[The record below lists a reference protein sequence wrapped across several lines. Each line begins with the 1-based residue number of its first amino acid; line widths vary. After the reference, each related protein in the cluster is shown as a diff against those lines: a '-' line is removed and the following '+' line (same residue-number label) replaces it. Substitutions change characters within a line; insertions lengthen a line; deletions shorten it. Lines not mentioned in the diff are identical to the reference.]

1 MSDITLTSAVRSNLL
16 SLQNTAD
23 LLGRTQNRLAT
34 GNKVNSALDNPG
46 AFFTASGLQD
56 RASDLSNLLDDIGQG
71 VQTIRAADDGI
82 QGITKLV
89 ESAKAKA
96 NQALQT
102 QSQEERR
109 EFATQYN
116 ELLGQIE
123 DLAKDASFGGKN
135 LLGGD
140 GNDLTVIFN
149 EDNTSSLT
157 IKSVDFTDT
166 TLSNGLNLQDLA
178 SGSSGAVTFNLTG
191 GSATE
196 TSDFAGLKTESLL
209 TDSASFEVGDVLE
222 LRTDPAGAGSQVTG
236 SNITIASDTTVQDL
250 LDQLNGVAGIEAS
263 FDEGDGSLT
272 INSSSTVTL
281 RNTDAGAA
289 TPAPADLVTVT
300 SAAFNQGTQLLAE
313 SGGISAGDTL
323 TFTDGNGFEVGT
335 LEVDATTTVNDL
347 TTALNDIDGVSAQF
361 NSSTGGV
368 TVESNVDFS
377 ITSDNNNFNASFSG
391 GTFTQDTDGVTID
404 ADDSGFAK
412 DADIND
418 TITRLNSALNNLRS
432 QAGTFGTNL
441 STVEIRQDFTKRVIN
456 NLETGA
462 GLLTLADTNL
472 EGANL
477 LALQTRQQLS
487 SSALSLA
494 AQADQS
500 VLQLIR

>member
-46 AFFTASGLQD
+46 AFFTASGLQN

-82 QGITKLV
+82 SGITKLV

-123 DLAKDASFGGKN
+123 DLAKDSSYGGKN

-157 IKSVDFTDT
+157 INAVDYTDT
-166 TLSNGLNLQDLA
+166 TLSNGLNLQDLTE
-178 SGSSGAVTFNLTG
+178 GSNGAVTFNLTG
-191 GSATE
+191 GSGTE

-209 TDSASFEVGDVLE
+209 TDSSSFEVGDVIE
-222 LRTDPAGAGSQVTG
+222 LQTLPAGSGSQVSG
-236 SNITIASDTTVQDL
+236 SNITVSADTTVQDL
-250 LDQLNGVAGIEAS
+250 LDQLNSVAGVEVT

-272 INSSSTVTL
+272 INSSENVTL

-289 TPAPADLVTVT
+289 TPSPTDLLTV
-300 SAAFNQGTQLLAE
+300 SASAFNQGTQLLSG
-313 SGGISAGDTL
+313 SGGISIGDTL
-323 TFTDGNGFEVGT
+323 TFTDGNGFEIGT
-335 LEVDATTTVNDL
+335 LEVDETTTVNDL
-347 TTALNDIDGVSAQF
+347 TTALNDIDGVNAQF
-361 NSSTGGV
+361 NSGTGGV
-368 TVESNVDFS
+368 TLESTVDFS
-377 ITSDNNNFNASFSG
+377 ITSDNANFNSG
-391 GTFTQDTDGVTID
+391 TGFAADPDGVTID
-404 ADDSGFAK
+404 ADDSGFAS
-412 DADIND
+412 DSDIND
-418 TITRLNSALNNLRS
+418 TITRLNSALNNLRA